1 MESIMPTVK
10 PGNNSGRPR
19 DLRIRAKVLETALAL
34 ADQHG
39 YRNVTLQAIAIETKV
54 GRPTIYRWWPDKT
67 MLYLEVI
74 ASESMT
80 RQPHIKRPD
89 SLKQYLDTTYDMLKG
104 SFGSLCVEVLIDV
117 SNHPA
122 LYKQPYRES
131 IVERRQYVQQLLYAF
146 AEQHKKNFCV
156 SIDVV
161 TDMVVGIMWYRLI
174 HKNLPL
180 TTDVANEIH
189 DAVGRMLE

>member
-1 MESIMPTVK
+1 MEPMQSTVK

-19 DLRIRAKVLETALAL
+19 DLQLRSKVLETALDL
-34 ADQHG
+34 ANQHG
-39 YRNVTLQAIAIETKV
+39 YRNVTLQAIAAEAKV

-74 ASESMT
+74 AFEAT
-80 RQPHIKRPD
+80 ARQPHSRQPG

-104 SFGSLCVEVLIDV
+104 NFGSLCVEVLIHV
-117 SNHPA
+117 SNQPEI
-122 LYKQPYRES
+122 YKQPYRES
-131 IVERRQYVQQLLYAF
+131 IVERRQYVQQLLHSF
-146 AEQHKKNFCV
+146 AEQHEKKFCV

-161 TDMVVGIMWYRLI
+161 TDMVIGIMWYRLI

-180 TTDVANEIH
+180 TPEIANEIC
-189 DAVGRMLE
+189 DAVERMLE